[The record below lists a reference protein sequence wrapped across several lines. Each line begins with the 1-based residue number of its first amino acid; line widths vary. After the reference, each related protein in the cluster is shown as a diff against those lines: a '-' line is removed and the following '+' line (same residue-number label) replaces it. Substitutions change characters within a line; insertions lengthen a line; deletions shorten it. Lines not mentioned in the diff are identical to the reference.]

1 MKKFPTAEFHAGKR
15 PWEVKCDV
23 AIPAATQNEL
33 HLEDAKNLVEN
44 GCRCV
49 VEAANMPSTLDA
61 INYFLD
67 NKVLFSPGKSF

>member
-49 VEAANMPSTLDA
+49 VEAGKHAFYIRCYQL
-61 INYFLD
+61 FLR
-67 NKVLFSPGKSF
+67 